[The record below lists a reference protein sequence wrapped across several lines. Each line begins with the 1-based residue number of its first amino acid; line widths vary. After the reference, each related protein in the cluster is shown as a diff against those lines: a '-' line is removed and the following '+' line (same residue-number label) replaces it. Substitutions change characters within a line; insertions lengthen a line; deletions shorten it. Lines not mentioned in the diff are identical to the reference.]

1 MSVPDGLLVLLR
13 DEPKHGYR
21 LASDFA
27 DRTAGRWSLNS
38 GQVSTTL
45 DRLARDGY
53 VEPAGADPDDPRRRR
68 MRLTA
73 AGRDRAETWLATTP
87 DTEANRDELVLRV
100 LLSAAVDP
108 RSALDLVA
116 QQRAELVHR
125 LQAVRRRQRAA
136 GTDLLV
142 RMTADASAIHTE
154 AELRWLDLCEDRLR
168 THLRGNR
175 ARPPRSE
182 TDPREDP

>member
-27 DRTAGRWSLNS
+27 DRTAGRWALNS

-53 VEPAGADPDDPRRRR
+53 VEPAGTDPHDPRRRR
-68 MRLTA
+68 VRLTR
-73 AGRDRAETWLATTP
+73 AGRDRAETWLATSP
-87 DTEANRDELVLRV
+87 DPGANRDELVLRV
-100 LLSAAVDP
+100 LLAAAADP

-116 QQRAELVHR
+116 QQRTELVGR
-125 LQAVRRRQRAA
+125 LQAVRRDQRAA
-136 GTDLLV
+136 GSDLLA
-142 RMTADASAIHTE
+142 RMAADAGAIRAE
-154 AELRWLDLCEDRLR
+154 AELRWLDLCEERLR
-168 THLRGNR
+168 
-175 ARPPRSE
+175 AAAE
-182 TDPREDP
+182 PREDP